1 MKRRTFLT
9 AGSTAL
15 AGLAGCLDGTSG
27 SSESDTTE
35 TTTGTAGTTA
45 KTTAQTEL
53 SGTLKVATY
62 SAFVDAPSSSP
73 GPWIKKQFE
82 KEFPKATLEWQT
94 PKDEVNYYIQR
105 KAQGV
110 DIDTDVYVGL
120 NVDHLITID
129 DKLGGKKLFTPIA
142 DSLSNYGHVKD
153 GLTFDPKQRAIPY
166 DTGYISLVYN
176 AHEVD
181 DPGTFDALT
190 KPKFKRTLITE
201 NAQQAATGRA
211 FLLWTINQ
219 MGPDK
224 YLDYWQQLKQ
234 NDVRILGSW
243 DAAYTA
249 YSNGERPI
257 VVSYSTD
264 QVYAHRSGADM
275 KKHQIGFLNGQGY
288 ANPEGMAKFAETDQ
302 SKLADAFLDFMLS
315 KPVQSKIPT
324 LNVQFPATDW
334 ASPGKEF
341 DKYAKAPEKPVTYS
355 YDDLEG
361 NVEEWV
367 DQWARKIASN

>member
-1 MKRRTFLT
+1 MNRRTFLT
-9 AGSTAL
+9 AGSAAL
-15 AGLAGCLDGTSG
+15 AGLAGCLDSTG
-27 SSESDTTE
+27 SSEQSQNT
-35 TTTGTAGTTA
+35 GTTA

-62 SAFVDAPSSSP
+62 SALVDAPSSSP
-73 GPWIKKQFE
+73 GKWLKKEFE
-82 KEFPKATLEWQT
+82 KAYPKATLEWQT
-94 PKDEVNYYIQR
+94 PENEVNYFIQR

-110 DIDTDVYVGL
+110 TIDTDVYVGL

-129 DKLGGKKLFTPIA
+129 DKLGGKQLFTPIA

-153 GLTFDPKQRAIPY
+153 GLKFDPKQRAVPY

-181 DPGTFDALT
+181 EPQTFDALT
-190 KPKFKRTLITE
+190 KPKFKSTLITE
-201 NAQQAATGRA
+201 NAQQAITGRA
-211 FLLWTINQ
+211 FLLWSIHQ
-219 MGPDK
+219 KGPDS
-224 YLDYWQQLKQ
+224 YLDYWKQLKQ
-234 NDVRILGSW
+234 NNVQILGSW

-264 QVYAHRSGADM
+264 QVYANRSGADM

-288 ANPEGMAKFAETDQ
+288 ANPEGMAKFADTDNSQ
-302 SKLADAFLDFMLS
+302 LADAFLEFMLS
-315 KPVQSKIPT
+315 KKAQSKIPT

-334 ASPGKEF
+334 ADPGNEF
-341 DKYAKAPEKPVTYS
+341 EKYAKAPEKPITYS
-355 YDDLEG
+355 YDELKGNIEG
-361 NVEEWV
+361 WVE
-367 DQWARKIASN
+367 QWARQIASN

>member
-1 MKRRTFLT
+1 MKRRTFLA
-9 AGSTAL
+9 AGSTTI
-15 AGLAGCLDGTSG
+15 AGLAGCLDSNSG
-27 SSESDTTE
+27 SPGADTTG
-35 TTTGTAGTTA
+35 TTAGTTA
-45 KTTAQTEL
+45 DTTVQTEP

-62 SAFVDAPSSSP
+62 SSFVDAPSSSP
-73 GPWIKKQFE
+73 GSWVKKQFE
-82 KEFPKATLEWQT
+82 KEYPKATLRWQT
-94 PKDEVNYYIQR
+94 PENEVNYFIQR
-105 KAQGV
+105 KAQNV

-153 GLTFDPKQRAIPY
+153 GLTFDPKKRVIPY

-181 DPGTFDALT
+181 DPGTFDALA
-190 KPKFKRTLITE
+190 KPKYASKLITQ

-211 FLLWTINQ
+211 FLLWTIHQ
-219 MGPDK
+219 TGPDQ
-224 YLDYWQQLKQ
+224 YLDYWQRMKKNGVQ
-234 NDVRILGSW
+234 ILGSW
-243 DAAYTA
+243 DASYTA

-275 KKHQIGFLNGQGY
+275 KKHQIGFPNGEGY
-288 ANPEGMAKFAETDQ
+288 ANPEGMAKFAGTDR
-302 SKLADAFLDFMLS
+302 SELADAFLDFMLS

-334 ASPGKEF
+334 AAPGKEF

-355 YDDLEG
+355 YEELRG
-361 NVEEWV
+361 NLEEWV
-367 DQWARKIASN
+367 EQWARKIASK

>member
-15 AGLAGCLDGTSG
+15 VGLAGCLDSISG
-27 SSESDTTE
+27 SDSE
-35 TTTGTAGTTA
+35 TTGTTA

-53 SGTLKVATY
+53 SGTLNVATY
-62 SAFVDAPSSSP
+62 SAFVDSPSSSP
-73 GPWIKKQFE
+73 GSWIKQQFE
-82 KEFPKATLEWQT
+82 KEYPNATLEWNT
-94 PKDEVNYYIQR
+94 PENEVNYYIQR

-110 DIDTDVYVGL
+110 NVGADVYVGL

-129 DKLGGKKLFTPIA
+129 EKLGGKKLFTPTA

-153 GLTFDPKQRAIPY
+153 ELKFDPKQRAVPY

-181 DPGTFDALT
+181 EPQTFDALT
-190 KPKFKRTLITE
+190 KPKFEGTLITE
-201 NAQQAATGRA
+201 NAQQAITGRA
-211 FLLWTINQ
+211 FLLWTIHQ
-219 MGPDK
+219 KGPDA
-224 YLDYWQQLKQ
+224 YLDYWKQLKR
-234 NDVRILGSW
+234 NDVQILGSW

-264 QVYAHRSGADM
+264 QVYANRSGADM

-288 ANPEGMAKFAETDQ
+288 ANPEGMAKFADANN
-302 SKLADAFLDFMLS
+302 SRLADAFLDFMLS
-315 KPVQSKIPT
+315 KRAQSKIPT

-334 ASPGKEF
+334 ADPGEEF
-341 DKYAKAPEKPVTYS
+341 DEYAKAPEQPITYS
-355 YDDLEG
+355 YDELKG

-367 DQWARKIASN
+367 EQWARTIASK